1 MELVLLKCHS
11 SREAFPIGTGMLQ
24 FFISYDRNYGLSM
37 QEVEEKVRALYIDNN
52 NDEEE
57 PKEPQE

>member
-1 MELVLLKCHS
+1 MEKK
-11 SREAFPIGTGMLQ
+11 I
-24 FFISYDRNYGLSM
+24 YGLSM

>member
-1 MELVLLKCHS
+1 MTLQLRRILLIKAEQGRENAKTFLS
-11 SREAFPIGTGMLQ
+11 SHPDI
-24 FFISYDRNYGLSM
+24 M

>member
-1 MELVLLKCHS
+1 MHTTVIRLDRVSENAKTFLS
-11 SREAFPIGTGMLQ
+11 SHPDI
-24 FFISYDRNYGLSM
+24 M